1 MSTRRLAMITTVPLP
16 VKKAFRL
23 ADEPTCGEER
33 LWRERAARMT
43 LDALGHTNLTVK
55 PHEHNAAVRYAR
67 RWFRG
72 FYNDLEGDANDN
84 APATFDFAGIV
95 FDDVK
100 RVVLATDP
108 IIFEP
113 ENDDEPGP
121 AEDATG
127 NRGTSED

>member
-1 MSTRRLAMITTVPLP
+1 MITTVPDSI
-16 VKKAFRL
+16 KRAFRM
-23 ADEPTCGEER
+23 ADTATSGEER

-55 PHEHNAAVRYAR
+55 PHEHNEAVRYAR

-72 FYNDLEGDANDN
+72 FYEDAPEPDS
-84 APATFDFAGIV
+84 ALGTFDFAGVV
-95 FDDVK
+95 FSDVK
-100 RVVLATDP
+100 KAVLAMDP

-113 ENDDEPGP
+113 EDADEPGP

-127 NRGTSED
+127 NRGFAAH